1 MSDFP
6 NFVDE
11 LSATNATL
19 DYFTDFKKASSN
31 VSKIEV
37 KLNTLNYLLGKPNLK
52 ESIRELYQE
61 NPNVF
66 SVLNILVA
74 VRKDNHK
81 VNSRN
86 SDVVEIS
93 SYAASAEK
101 AYEYICDTGL
111 AEVFKNKEITNLVD
125 YVFGIEVGMDT
136 NARKGRS
143 GKQMERVVSD
153 IFNHH
158 CIDFEEEV
166 SSSNLKG
173 LSVLGADIKRFDF
186 AIQTKNKTYLIEV
199 NYYSGGGSK
208 LNEVARSYTDIATK
222 INPLTKYEFVWITDG
237 KGWFKAKNKLEEAFK
252 SIPKVYNLTS
262 ISKFVELIKSEQ

>member
-19 DYFTDFKKASSN
+19 DYFADFKKASSN
-31 VSKIEV
+31 VSKIGV

-93 SYAASAEK
+93 SYAASANK
-101 AYEYICDTGL
+101 FLSSITEYH
-111 AEVFKNKEITNLVD
+111 ANQ
-125 YVFGIEVGMDT
+125 
-136 NARKGRS
+136 RS
-143 GKQMERVVSD
+143 HDAIMLRV
-153 IFNHH
+153 
-158 CIDFEEEV
+158 C
-166 SSSNLKG
+166 LTMQ
-173 LSVLGADIKRFDF
+173 LWRL
-186 AIQTKNKTYLIEV
+186 
-199 NYYSGGGSK
+199 
-208 LNEVARSYTDIATK
+208 LNPSRH
-222 INPLTKYEFVWITDG
+222 VWAW
-237 KGWFKAKNKLEEAFK
+237 K
-252 SIPKVYNLTS
+252 
-262 ISKFVELIKSEQ
+262 